1 MLSKRKREPLRL
13 RQWGGGLAAAT
24 AAARAI
30 QGAWRNSRP
39 KKKAR
44 LSRLPSAISTAT
56 TASSIRTLLAGKTR
70 TGREI
75 QEGAN
80 SLTRCDFGTHKAT
93 VPKEVLNTLQ
103 LQAKVLNA
111 ATTSAATTGLQEG
124 YNFSLAE
131 PATLLAMIT
140 GQTDQMILHK
150 VAAEVLLVNSSSSNS
165 CMTIYDIVCRKDCST
180 ASNSNAL
187 NAWQTGVDAAATGS
201 NNYRTV
207 GSIPFES
214 VTFNQFYKVVQTTRI
229 SLAPGEMHR
238 HEVVYKPNKTLY
250 GEYLNNVNYGLAGV
264 TLHSLFVHHG
274 MPAHDST
281 TTTNCTVDPSNL
293 DIVIKESYDF
303 RMLDNSVTHWT
314 RSNNLATSFAVGE
327 QFVNEAVGQLQDASG
342 LHPGTLHA

>member
-1 MLSKRKREPLRL
+1 MFTLSQGTRKRDRDAYKNVISGS
-13 RQWGGGLAAAT
+13 RYLANKIGSWYLTSKNRREKAKTARRVKPKVASVAT
-24 AAARAI
+24 LMRD
-30 QGAWRNSRP
+30 
-39 KKKAR
+39 
-44 LSRLPSAISTAT
+44 
-56 TASSIRTLLAGKTR
+56 KTK

-80 SLTRCDFGTHKAT
+80 SLTRCDYGTHKVF
-93 VPKEVLNTLQ
+93 VPDSVLKTLQ

-111 ATTSAATTGLQEG
+111 STKNTASTGLQEA
-124 YNFSLAE
+124 YNFSMAE

-150 VAAEVLLVNSSSSNS
+150 ITAETLLVNSSSTNS
-165 CMTIYDIVCRKDCST
+165 CMTIYDIVCRKDCSV
-180 ASNSNAL
+180 AANSNAL

-214 VTFNQFYKVVQTTRI
+214 VTFNQFYKIVQTTRI

-238 HEVVYKPNKTLY
+238 HEVVYKPNKVLY
-250 GEYLNNVNYGLAGV
+250 GEYLNNVPYGLAGI
-264 TLHSLFVHHG
+264 TCHTLFVHHG

-281 TTTNCTVDPSNL
+281 TTTTVTIDPSDL

-327 QFVNEAVGQLQDASG
+327 QFVNEAVGQVQDVAG
-342 LHPGTLHA
+342 LHPTTLHA